1 MPSIL
6 IVDDE
11 TDFLKMTQRWFTG
24 QGWEVHTADSAGN
37 ARRILKEHLPDLLLL
52 DVNLPDED
60 GISLCKALRA
70 NPATRSMPVVL
81 VTALDPAVGRMQ
93 AISAGASDYITK
105 PLSLQ
110 DLMQRIGTLLGD
122 EEVIDSQADRLLN
135 ETVQTIIGVLGCNL
149 AWILSHDSRARAVN
163 SRAVATSRDE
173 IARQQFIQATGGEDA
188 SIPLESG
195 NPIAASMLSG
205 AAEFNLSVSNLRTR
219 APDVYRAAQELDLY
233 YVSLLPLQTMGTPLG
248 MLVLGSR
255 EPLDVET
262 SRGHQLTSVV
272 ANQAAMVVDNAR
284 LFERMRE
291 SEQSNRSERA
301 FRQMLLDTMA
311 DGLLAYDA
319 MGLIRFVNRR
329 VSNITGRSISD
340 LRDMAVEELFVESD
354 RAQIRSLVQQEE
366 VPKTA
371 YFRFHIQH
379 VDGRLIPVV
388 AVQARSSAWD
398 QVNAQ
403 ASPEAVQR
411 VLMITDLSDLEERDI
426 ELRVQTRRLQA
437 LNRITHTVNSTL
449 TSREMMESILDEAR
463 SAFEAE
469 VGFLLTVDET
479 DGGMHISAIRSMKP
493 RQPVV
498 GATGLPP
505 SLSAYFNA
513 LPGAISAAIPEAD
526 PTMLRDLG
534 DVLSLDLRSVAV
546 VPMIIG
552 GNLLGYIGL
561 ANASSGIFTD
571 EDTDLLEAMAR
582 SAAVAL
588 ENARLF
594 RETQVRLRELKLLLN
609 ASEAAASTLS
619 IQSILEKIS
628 DQLIEALRVQAVTIA
643 AYERGQ
649 TALFLLAYRACAT
662 FSSAQSPASVT
673 PEQAPALFAV
683 FEKPQQVL
691 LSDDPSLGAAFRADM
706 ARMGVRSVLILPI
719 MGADGTGQGVAQ
731 LCYTSMAPP
740 LADEDFDRCRVL
752 IRNQLADQPP
762 AVWGRSDFL
771 AEFSQNLI
779 DTSEART
786 CILWMVE
793 ENGQSIRIAHESSRM
808 IWSLDNARHME
819 LDHDGIRYLALME
832 KTPVVTS
839 LNDIAVTEKD
849 RAYLPPYPDG
859 KALIVPLVARG
870 EVMGVIQLVDVDPQR
885 AFSEGELSLAQAISS
900 AMANALANTQLYTA
914 LLKHAAQLEAAYN
927 DLREADRLKEEW
939 IQNVSHELRTPLTSI
954 LGYIDLILAEGPA
967 TMTPNQY
974 SSIEA
979 INVQARRLSRG
990 IEDLLALQK
999 MTEEPIELTEVNLA
1013 MIARSVIHSLEDMA
1027 RQRGITVRLEAA
1039 RNLRD
1044 INADP
1049 SWLYKVFDKL
1059 LGNALKFTPTG
1070 GEIVIAIQDNDNAQL
1085 VTVRDTGIGIPIEE
1099 HTRIWRRF
1107 YQVDGSMTRQYGG
1120 MGLGLALAKWIVEQ
1134 HHGRIWVDSE
1144 PGRGSSFS
1152 FIIPVRSLAGL
1163 VRPIDQG

>member
-11 TDFLKMTQRWFTG
+11 TDYLEMTQRWFVS
-24 QGWEVHTADSAGN
+24 QGWDVQTAESAEV
-37 ARRILKEHLPDLLLL
+37 ARRILKQHLPDLLLL
-52 DVNLPDED
+52 DVNLPDEN

-122 EEVIDSQADRLLN
+122 EDVIDSQADRLLN

-149 AWILSHDSRARAVN
+149 AWILSHDSRTRAMI
-163 SRAVATSRDE
+163 SRAVATSRDK
-173 IARQQFIQATGGEDA
+173 AAHQRFLQATGGEDA
-188 SIPLESG
+188 SIPLEGG
-195 NPIAASMLSG
+195 NPISDSMLSG
-205 AAEFNLSVSNLRTR
+205 AAEFNFSVSNLRTR
-219 APDVYRAAQELDLY
+219 APQIYRAVQDLDLY
-233 YVSLLPLQTMGTPLG
+233 YLSLLPLQTMGTPLG

-284 LFERMRE
+284 LFERMRA

-329 VSNITGRSISD
+329 VSNITGRSIKD
-340 LRDMAVEELFVESD
+340 LRDMAVEDLFVASD
-354 RAQIRSLVQQEE
+354 RVQIKSLVRQDE

-398 QVNAQ
+398 QLNAQ

-411 VLMITDLSDLEERDI
+411 VMMITDLSDLEERDV
-426 ELRVQTRRLQA
+426 ELRLQARRLQA

-449 TSREMMESILDEAR
+449 TANEMIESILDEAR

-469 VGFLLTVDET
+469 LGFLLTVDEH
-479 DGGMHISAIRSMKP
+479 GGGLHVSAIRSSKP
-493 RQPVV
+493 RQPTDEI
-498 GATGLPP
+498 GFPA
-505 SLSAYFNA
+505 SLSAYFKA
-513 LPGAISAAIPEAD
+513 VPGAISAAIPEAD
-526 PTMLRDLG
+526 PAMLKDLSE
-534 DVLSLDLRSVAV
+534 VLSLDLGSVAV
-546 VPMIIG
+546 APMTIG
-552 GNLLGYIGL
+552 GNLIGYIGL
-561 ANASSGIFTD
+561 ANAASGAFTE
-571 EDTDLLEAMAR
+571 EDSDLLEAIAH

-594 RETQVRLRELKLLLN
+594 REAQVRLRELKLLLN

-619 IQSILEKIS
+619 VERILEEIS
-628 DQLIEALRVQAVTIA
+628 DQLIDALRAQVVTIS
-643 AYERGQ
+643 AYERGAP
-649 TALFLLAYRACAT
+649 ALFLLAYCARAA
-662 FSSAQSPASVT
+662 FSSMQSPASVT
-673 PEQAPALFAV
+673 AEQAPALFDV
-683 FEKPQQVL
+683 FAESQQVL
-691 LSDDPSLGAAFRADM
+691 LTDDPSLGAAFRPDM
-706 ARMGVRSVLILPI
+706 ARMGVRSVLLMPI
-719 MGADGTGQGVAQ
+719 INSDGTGQGVAQ
-731 LCYTSMAPP
+731 LCYTSIAPP
-740 LADEDFDRCRVL
+740 LADEDFDRCRAL
-752 IRNQLADQPP
+752 IRNQLADQPV
-762 AVWGRSDFL
+762 AAWGRSEFM
-771 AEFSQNLI
+771 AAFSQNLV
-779 DTSEART
+779 DTSEACA

-793 ENGQSIRIAHESSRM
+793 ENGQSMRMAYEHSRM
-808 IWSLDNARHME
+808 IWSLDSALHTA
-819 LDHDGIRYLALME
+819 LDHDGMRYLALVE

-839 LNDIAVTEKD
+839 MNDVAMTQSD

-859 KALIVPLVARG
+859 KLLIVPLVARG
-870 EVMGVIQLVDVDPQR
+870 EVMGVIQMADIDPHR
-885 AFSEGELSLAQAISS
+885 TFSESELSLAQAISS

-914 LLKHAAQLEAAYN
+914 LLKRAAQLEAAYN

-954 LGYIDLILAEGPA
+954 LGYIDLILAEGP
-967 TMTPNQY
+967 MDMSPNQY

-979 INVQARRLSRG
+979 INVQARRLLQG

-999 MTEEPIELTEVNLA
+999 MSEKPIELSEVNLA
-1013 MIARSVIHSLEDMA
+1013 IIARSVIHSLEDTA
-1027 RQRGITVRLEAA
+1027 QRRGISVRLEAA
-1039 RNLRD
+1039 HSLRD

-1049 SWLYKVFDKL
+1049 PWMYKVFDKL
-1059 LGNALKFTPTG
+1059 LGNALKFTPSG
-1070 GEIVIAIQDNDNAQL
+1070 GEIVMTIQESDKAQL
-1085 VTVRDTGIGIPIEE
+1085 VTVQDTGIGIPIEE

-1144 PGRGSSFS
+1144 PGQGSSFS
-1152 FIIPVRSLAGL
+1152 FIIPIRQPTNLI
-1163 VRPIDQG
+1163 RPIE